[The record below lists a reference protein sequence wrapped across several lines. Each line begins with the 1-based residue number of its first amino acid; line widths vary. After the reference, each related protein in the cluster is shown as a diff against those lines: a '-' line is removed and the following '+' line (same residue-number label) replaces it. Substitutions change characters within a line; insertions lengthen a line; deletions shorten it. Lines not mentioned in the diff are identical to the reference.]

1 MNFGERLRFLRNEL
15 DYSLRKM
22 ADELDISF
30 SALGKYERN
39 EHQPDFETLEKIADY
54 FDVSIDWL
62 LGRTQEG
69 YDHAIRIIDN
79 AVEKMDP
86 NSEVELYIPPA
97 ILNEMILKNIDESH
111 LSLIPVYG
119 AANGMLNLSES
130 NIIQYE
136 FKHNQDMPEESFFY
150 IISPD
155 DSMKGSNIVKDSKVL
170 CRSLDIVDKKNL
182 EEGKI
187 YLVSYQNSLYIRR
200 VFVNNQDQI
209 TLQAEN
215 VQFPPIL
222 IHNMSDINI
231 IGQVQ
236 SVEFNPNEQK
246 WMDKLLINLFKHL

>member
-1 MNFGERLRFLRNEL
+1 MNFGERLRFLRKEL

-22 ADELDISF
+22 ADELGISF

-54 FDVSIDWL
+54 FGVSIDWL
-62 LGRTQEG
+62 LGRTQG
-69 YDHAIRIIDN
+69 YEHAIRLIDS
-79 AVEKMDP
+79 AVDRMNP
-86 NSEVELYIPPA
+86 EVDLNISPA
-97 ILNEMILKNIDESH
+97 LLNEMIIKNIDESQ

-119 AANGMLNLSES
+119 TSNGILNLSEA

-136 FKHNQDMPEESFFY
+136 FKHNQDMSEESFFY

-170 CRSLDIVDKKNL
+170 CRRLDMIDIKNLDI
-182 EEGKI
+182 GKI
-187 YLVSYQNSLYIRR
+187 YLVSYQNSLYVRR

-215 VQFPPIL
+215 NQFPPI
-222 IHNMSDINI
+222 IINNMYDINI
-231 IGQVQ
+231 IGHVQ
-236 SVEFNPNEQK
+236 SVEFNPNK
-246 WMDKLLINLFKHL
+246 P